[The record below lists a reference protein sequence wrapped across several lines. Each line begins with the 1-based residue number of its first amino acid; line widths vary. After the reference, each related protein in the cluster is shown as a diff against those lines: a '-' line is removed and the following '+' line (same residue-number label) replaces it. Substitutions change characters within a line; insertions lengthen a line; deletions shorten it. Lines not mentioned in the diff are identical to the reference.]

1 LIGLKQINYESFL
14 QITNDMI
21 DRARH
26 KEDYHIERIY
36 RTINFHG
43 KEGVG
48 IDDLTTFLG
57 VCGKHYKEEDIKS
70 LINRIDPW
78 KEEGALIT
86 QENFV
91 QFFKLNSSKLS
102 SIAADS

>member
-1 LIGLKQINYESFL
+1 MHTILNFIIAMCAGRDAGFL

-78 KEEGALIT
+78 
-86 QENFV
+86 
-91 QFFKLNSSKLS
+91 
-102 SIAADS
+102 